1 MAPAA
6 VTAVCG
12 TTQRHHVHDAGD
24 TAPLSSVPLQRHRVD
39 VYGPARPAAG
49 RPSPRCSRGG
59 VQPVAMVCRTD
70 SWNNERSETVQELRD
85 IPGLGA
91 LEPLSEHGGVR
102 CALAMWEGRTVFVKT
117 LTVDYPDAI
126 VRFQHEGRVAASLN
140 HPLVVSPLAATTRQL
155 VFPFI
160 EGGTLRECLDRG
172 PLTPAHAIE
181 VALGILNAVDYLH
194 AQGVTHHDVKP
205 ENILL
210 SRGQPGFWNV
220 RLIDFG
226 MSHSRALPL
235 DIHSGTRM
243 GTPHFMA
250 PEQFRGIR
258 GDPRSDLYSVGVL
271 LFDCL
276 AGHPPF
282 EDALGWLEVGS

>member
-1 MAPAA
+1 M
-6 VTAVCG
+6 
-12 TTQRHHVHDAGD
+12 
-24 TAPLSSVPLQRHRVD
+24 
-39 VYGPARPAAG
+39 
-49 RPSPRCSRGG
+49 
-59 VQPVAMVCRTD
+59 
-70 SWNNERSETVQELRD
+70 QELRD

-282 EDALGWLEVGS
+282 EDALGWLAGLHDVLAPLPGPEVLHPLLLRAMHRDPRQRPDSAEAMTRELCRARHTLGFLPVEPSGGHAPPCP

>member
-1 MAPAA
+1 M
-6 VTAVCG
+6 
-12 TTQRHHVHDAGD
+12 
-24 TAPLSSVPLQRHRVD
+24 
-39 VYGPARPAAG
+39 
-49 RPSPRCSRGG
+49 
-59 VQPVAMVCRTD
+59 
-70 SWNNERSETVQELRD
+70 QELRD
-85 IPGLGA
+85 IPGLSA

-102 CALAMWEGRTVFVKT
+102 CASSVWRGRAVFVKT

-126 VRFQHEGRVAASLN
+126 VRFQHEGRVASSLT
-140 HPLVVSPLAATTRQL
+140 HPLVVSPLAVTTRQL

-160 EGGTLRECLDRG
+160 EGGTLRDRLDRG
-172 PLTPAHAIE
+172 PLSPEDATE
-181 VALGILNAVDYLH
+181 VALGVLNAVEYLH

-210 SRGQPGFWNV
+210 YRGQPAFWNV
-220 RLIDFG
+220 RVIDFG
-226 MSHSRALPL
+226 MSHSKALPL

-258 GDPRSDLYSVGVL
+258 GDLRSDLYSVGVL

-282 EDALGWLEVGS
+282 EDALGWLAGLHDVLAPLPGPEILHPLLLSAMHRDPRQRPDSAEMLRRDLCRARQALGFAPVGPSGSSAPPCH